1 MGRSQ
6 VETFQLDGSISLGQ
20 QLLSQSYFSGVSV
33 EPLGGAE
40 GETLVFPLEDVS
52 QWTVRFHLITTQK
65 KVLKYKEPE
74 GQGDD

>member
-1 MGRSQ
+1 
-6 VETFQLDGSISLGQ
+6 
-20 QLLSQSYFSGVSV
+20 
-33 EPLGGAE
+33 
-40 GETLVFPLEDVS
+40 VS

>member
-40 GETLVFPLEDVS
+40 GETLVFPLEDMS
-52 QWTVRFHLITTQK
+52 Q
-65 KVLKYKEPE
+65 
-74 GQGDD
+74 